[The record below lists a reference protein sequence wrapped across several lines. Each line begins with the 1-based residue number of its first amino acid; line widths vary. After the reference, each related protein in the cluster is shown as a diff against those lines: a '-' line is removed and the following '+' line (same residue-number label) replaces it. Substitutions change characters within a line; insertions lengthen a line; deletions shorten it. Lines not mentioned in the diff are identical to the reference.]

1 MWLKLVFCNSDQD
14 AILRNIIGALVKEQS
29 IVGSERKSEK
39 FHKSAYTK
47 LSLEKQ
53 GRQDISGKRDGL
65 GSRFKSEFENHTHM
79 WKYA

>member
-1 MWLKLVFCNSDQD
+1 M
-14 AILRNIIGALVKEQS
+14 KEQS

-79 WKYA
+79 